1 MNKENILIIDDDQAQ
16 HEILGEHLN
25 LAGYN
30 ALHATDSGKGFTL
43 LKKNNVALILL
54 DINMP
59 KMDGFQTIEVL
70 RNNPQTK
77 DIPVL
82 FLTSLD
88 RQYLKIKGLELGAD
102 DYVTKPY
109 NGAELVARIKA
120 IIRRKGNKISTQEFA
135 LSGDI
140 KEIGMGDLL
149 QNISQTQKTGKIE
162 FADMN
167 GEVIISGDDLI
178 WAHQGNCGQ
187 MEALLR
193 LMLLEHGRFAV
204 SYDNFPVPKTKK
216 VITVMKALLYSVNEI
231 DQIKMAVEQTTGQP
245 DPFLEFKKGLTDDP
259 NINQLKAKFP
269 CRLINLA
276 TTMEKPLKKNIY
288 NILKA
293 IHTKKLTVL
302 PADYSA

>member
-1 MNKENILIIDDDQAQ
+1 MSKHNILIIDDDQAQ
-16 HEILGEHLN
+16 HEILGEHLS
-25 LAGYN
+25 LAGFN
-30 ALHATDSGKGFTL
+30 ALHAASSGEGFTIL
-43 LKKNNVALILL
+43 MQNNIELILL

-70 RNNPQTK
+70 RSNPETR

-109 NGAELVARIKA
+109 NGAELMARIKA
-120 IIRRKGNKISTQEFA
+120 ILRRKGTTTSQEFA

-149 QNISQTQKTGKIE
+149 QNISQSFKTGKIE
-162 FADMN
+162 LNDMN
-167 GEVIISGDDLI
+167 GEIIVSGEDILFVR
-178 WAHQGNCGQ
+178 QGKSEQ

-193 LMLLEHGRFAV
+193 LMLLEHGHFSV
-204 SYDNFPVPKTKK
+204 SYDPFPIPKNKK
-216 VITVMKALLYSVNEI
+216 PIPVMKALLHSVNEI
-231 DQIKMAVEQTTGQP
+231 DQIKMAVEETTDQE
-245 DPFLEFKKGLTDDP
+245 DPFLELGDSLTEIP
-259 NINQLKAKFP
+259 AINKLKAKFP
-269 CRLINLA
+269 CRFMSLA
-276 TTMEKPLKKNIY
+276 TAVEGSLKKNIY

-293 IHTKKLTVL
+293 IHTKSITVL
-302 PADYSA
+302 PADYSS

>member
-1 MNKENILIIDDDQAQ
+1 MNRENILIIDDDQAQ
-16 HEILGEHLN
+16 QEILDEHLN
-25 LAGYN
+25 LAGFT
-30 ALHATDSGKGFTL
+30 ALHATDSEKGFTL
-43 LKKNNVALILL
+43 LKKNSVALILL

-70 RNNPQTK
+70 RNNPQTRA
-77 DIPVL
+77 IPVL

-120 IIRRKGNKISTQEFA
+120 IIRRKGKTSTQEFA

-149 QNISQTQKTGKIE
+149 QSISQTQKTGKIE

-167 GEVIISGDDLI
+167 GEVIISGENLI
-178 WAHQGNCGQ
+178 WVHQGHSDQ

-193 LMLLEHGRFAV
+193 LMLMEHGRFAV
-204 SYDNFPVPKTKK
+204 SYDNFPVPESKQ
-216 VITVMKALLYSVNEI
+216 VITVMKALLYGVNEI
-231 DQIKMAVEQTTGQP
+231 DQIKMAVEKTTSQTN
-245 DPFLEFKKGLTDDP
+245 PFLELKEGLTDTP
-259 NINQLKAKFP
+259 GINKLKSNFP

-276 TTMEKPLKKNIY
+276 ATMETPLKENIY

-293 IHTKKLTVL
+293 IHTQKIIVL
-302 PADYSA
+302 PADYSG

>member
-16 HEILGEHLN
+16 HEILGEHLE

-30 ALHATDSGKGFTL
+30 ALHATSSEEGFAL
-43 LKKNNVALILL
+43 LKKNSIALILL

-59 KMDGFQTIEVL
+59 KMDGFQTIEIL
-70 RNNPQTK
+70 RNNPQTRN
-77 DIPVL
+77 IPVL

-120 IIRRKGNKISTQEFA
+120 IIRRKGTTHTQEFA
-135 LSGDI
+135 LSGNI

-149 QNISQTQKTGKIE
+149 QNISRAQKTGKIE

-167 GEVIISGDDLI
+167 GEVIISGEDI
-178 WAHQGNCGQ
+178 AWVQQGNSSQ

-204 SYDNFPVPKTKK
+204 SYDNFPVPKTKQP
-216 VITVMKALLYSVNEI
+216 ITVMKALLYSVNEI
-231 DQIKMAVEQTTGQP
+231 DQIKMAVEETTGQA
-245 DPFLEFKKGLTDDP
+245 DPFLELNGPTDNP
-259 NINQLKAKFP
+259 LINKLKAKFP

-276 TTMEKPLKKNIY
+276 ITMKRPLKDNIY

-293 IHTKKLTVL
+293 IHAKQITVL
-302 PADYSA
+302 PADYSVE

>member
-16 HEILGEHLN
+16 HEILGEHLS

-30 ALHATDSGKGFTL
+30 TLHATDSGKGFTL
-43 LKKNNVALILL
+43 LKNNIVALILL

-70 RNNPQTK
+70 RNNLQTK
-77 DIPVL
+77 EIPVL

-120 IIRRKGNKISTQEFA
+120 IIRRKGNISTQEFA

-167 GEVIISGDDLI
+167 GEVIISGEDLV

-204 SYDNFPVPKTKK
+204 SYDKFPIPETKQI
-216 VITVMKALLYSVNEI
+216 ITVMKALLYSVNEI
-231 DQIKMAVEQTTGQP
+231 DQIKMAVEETTGQP
-245 DPFLEFKKGLTDDP
+245 DPFLELKEGSTDDL
-259 NINQLKAKFP
+259 NINKLKAKFP

-276 TTMEKPLKKNIY
+276 TTMETPLKENIY

-293 IHTKKLTVL
+293 IHTKKITIL